1 MALLQWAKAQHIKSL
16 RQVGLIVKL
25 SIVHFEGAATMS
37 ERSNANRS
45 VFVAGATGAIG
56 RQLLP
61 MLMGE
66 GYGVFGT
73 PRNARKTAQMA
84 AIGVRPVLVAVFV
97 RASLIAGVGEA
108 KPDAIIHQL
117 TYLSAAHFA

>member
-25 SIVHFEGAATMS
+25 SIVHFEGAATMI

-61 MLMGE
+61 MLIGE
-66 GYGVFGT
+66 GYEVFGT
-73 PRNARKTAQMA
+73 NGIPRRPPKWRRSGFAQLWSTSSTAT
-84 AIGVRPVLVAVFV
+84 R
-97 RASLIAGVGEA
+97 
-108 KPDAIIHQL
+108 
-117 TYLSAAHFA
+117 